1 MKTKELYSVII
12 DIQKKTGQGLS
23 GVVTINQPSIRISM
37 NNLIERGL
45 IIKESSGS
53 SSIGHPASNDWYMP
67 STGYNV
73 WKEIREY
80 GNLMPLFFI
89 RKFLGDNEHAS
100 YVDENEYNRWLEKN
114 KEEIDTMLG
123 ISPILDIEEVFLFD
137 EESMSLVK
145 KYWEMTVSDAIRKLE
160 EVISILS
167 ELIRLRKLYKPNEK
181 DYQKI
186 IDEMK
191 REEREKDLLEKICNF
206 LCTQPGDSIMKE
218 LDWKI

>member
-1 MKTKELYSVII
+1 MKTKELYSAII

-23 GVVTINQPSIRISM
+23 GVVTINQPSIRISI

-45 IIKESSGS
+45 IIKESSGY

-89 RKFLGDNEHAS
+89 R
-100 YVDENEYNRWLEKN
+100 
-114 KEEIDTMLG
+114 
-123 ISPILDIEEVFLFD
+123 
-137 EESMSLVK
+137 
-145 KYWEMTVSDAIRKLE
+145 
-160 EVISILS
+160 
-167 ELIRLRKLYKPNEK
+167 
-181 DYQKI
+181 
-186 IDEMK
+186 
-191 REEREKDLLEKICNF
+191 EKDLLEKICNF

>member
-1 MKTKELYSVII
+1 MRTKELYSAII

-45 IIKESSGS
+45 IIKESSGY

-100 YVDENEYNRWLEKN
+100 YVDENTIEYVGNAHFYFSNFIKQSDTIRRTRNPHNVKTKDMEDKFGSPNFISDYNGSYWWILEYKGNTWAVDTKIVVNSFVGIKN
-114 KEEIDTMLG
+114 NSIFATAQSNKQDGLG
-123 ISPILDIEEVFLFD
+123 S
-137 EESMSLVK
+137 
-145 KYWEMTVSDAIRKLE
+145 TQAA
-160 EVISILS
+160 
-167 ELIRLRKLYKPNEK
+167 NEGG
-181 DYQKI
+181 
-186 IDEMK
+186 
-191 REEREKDLLEKICNF
+191 L
-206 LCTQPGDSIMKE
+206 
-218 LDWKI
+218 